1 MEESYITVC
10 DEQVFINTK
19 RELSAEECKA
29 ILDQRTQDRT
39 NIMQEIRELAKNE
52 VIQKYD
58 KLLID
63 EASLTDDILIL
74 KERLGIKTPTFSS
87 DVESGDEV
95 VSLEEIVTKSE

>member
-29 ILDQRTQDRT
+29 ILDQRIQDRT
-39 NIMQEIRELAKNE
+39 TVMSEIRELAKNE

-63 EASLTDDILIL
+63 EQSLTDDISIL

-87 DVESGDEV
+87 DAESGEEV